1 MQFKKKKLD
10 IFESAKPKLEKII
23 DKNHKLIKL
32 SKLIDWESLEKTF
45 LKYYHPSYGR
55 PGKSVRL
62 MVGLHFLKYMYDLSD
77 EEIVER
83 WLENPYWQYFT
94 GEERFQYKLP
104 IHPTSMTKWRNRIK
118 EEDLLKLLEETV
130 KSGFKSGY
138 LKGLDVKRV
147 NVDTTVQ
154 EKNISYPR
162 DIRLY
167 YKLIEHLVKY
177 AKSLGLKLKQTYLNV
192 GKKLLKAY
200 GGYIHAKQYRRAR
213 GSVKKMKTNMGRLY
227 REIKRKLSEALK
239 SSEEFEH
246 LSNLCEK
253 LSNQSKNSKNKIYS
267 IHEPEVVCISKGKQH
282 KKYEFGNK
290 VGIVTSSRKNFILSC
305 LSFKGNPYDGHT
317 LKENLL
323 SAEKTVKELG
333 YKVEEAAVD
342 LGYRGHNYEGDV
354 KVNVVKRNLKGLKL
368 SFKKFLKRRSAI
380 EAGISHLKRDSRLDR
395 NYLKGTKGDKLNAV
409 LSACGYNLRLILA
422 FVYFFL
428 YLNWKILDKNTE
440 NFIKLSKRQ
449 IRFV

>member
-1 MQFKKKKLD
+1 MKFKKKKLD
-10 IFESAKPKLEKII
+10 IFESSKPQLEEII
-23 DKNHKLIKL
+23 DNNHKLIKL
-32 SKLIDWESLEKTF
+32 SKLIDWESLEKVF
-45 LKYYHPSYGR
+45 SKYYHPKFGR
-55 PGKSVRL
+55 PAKSVRL

-94 GEERFQYKLP
+94 GEERFQYKFP

-138 LKGLDVKRV
+138 LKGSDVKRV

-162 DIRLY
+162 DIQLY
-167 YKLIEHLVKY
+167 YKLMEHLVKY
-177 AKSLGLKLKQTYLNV
+177 AKSVGLKLKQTYLKV

-200 GGYIHAKQYRRAR
+200 GGYIHANQYKRAKR
-213 GSVKKMKTNMGRLY
+213 VLKKMKTCMGRLY
-227 REIKRKLSEALK
+227 REIKRKLGESLK
-239 SSEEFEH
+239 SSKEFEH
-246 LSNLCEK
+246 LSNLYER
-253 LSNQSKNSKNKIYS
+253 LSKQSKNSKNKIYS
-267 IHEPEVVCISKGKQH
+267 IHEPEVACIGKGKQH

-290 VGIVTSSRKNFILSC
+290 VGILSTNKKNFILSC
-305 LSFKGNPYDGHT
+305 ISFKGNPYDGHT

-323 SAEKTVKELG
+323 SAEKTVRELG
-333 YKVEEAAVD
+333 YKVEEAVVD
-342 LGYRGHNYEGDV
+342 LGYRGHDYEGEV
-354 KVNVVKRNLKGLKL
+354 KVNIVKRSLRGLKL

-380 EAGISHLKRDSRLDR
+380 EAGISHLKRDSRLDM
-395 NYLKGTKGDKLNAV
+395 NYLKGVKGDTINAV

-422 FVYFFL
+422 FVYFFH
-428 YLNWKILDKNTE
+428 YLKRGILIE
-440 NFIKLSKRQ
+440 NLQIFINLSNMKLG
-449 IRFV
+449 FA